1 MASMKIGFGLAL
13 ITAGIA
19 IALLGHKRLPFREGV
34 VTQLV
39 SQKGW
44 GSKVSVRLQSV
55 VVGVLLI
62 GFGLAVLFE

>member
-13 ITAGIA
+13 IAAGVAIA
-19 IALLGHKRLPFREGV
+19 ILGHKRLPFREGA
-34 VTQLV
+34 VTNAV

-44 GSKVSVRLQSV
+44 GSKVSVRLQSI

-62 GFGLAVLFE
+62 GFGLSVIFA